1 MNKTYKMTTSIYFA
15 FAITLIFTFSFY
27 AVAQDFTKETTE
39 QKDQRMKWW
48 REARFGLFIHWG
60 LYAIPAGKW
69 GDKNHYGEWIRHE
82 AQIPL
87 PEYEKLLNQFNP
99 VKFNAKE
106 WVKMAKEA
114 GMKYIVI
121 TSKHH
126 DGFCLFDS
134 KVTEWDVMSTPFK
147 RDILKELSETCKEEG
162 IKMCFYYSI
171 MDWHHPDYLPRRE
184 WEKEHRPEGNA
195 NFDRYIEYMKAQLK
209 ELIDNYGPLGILWF
223 DGEWEDT
230 WTYEKGVDLCNY
242 VRSLQPD
249 IIVNNRVDKSRSG
262 MAGFS
267 KGESVAD
274 YGTPEQEVPDKGLPD
289 VDWETCMTMNKHWG
303 YNEDDKFYK
312 STKALI
318 QLLVDIVSKG
328 GNFLLNV
335 GPMANG
341 EFPPESVQRLQEI
354 GQWMKVNSESIYGT
368 TASPFEKP
376 SWGRYTKKK
385 IDNGKT
391 LLYAHI
397 FNYEPETKIKI
408 PIDKKPTKVWLLKSP
423 SEKVNYSHKGRK
435 LVIKLPK
442 IEPDPYNTVIAIE
455 FEENL

>member
-1 MNKTYKMTTSIYFA
+1 MHKCYFTI
-15 FAITLIFTFSFY
+15 FPHLLTITILITIISFF
-27 AVAQDFTKETTE
+27 AVAQDYTNETKE

-69 GDKNHYGEWIRHE
+69 GDKTHYGEWIRHE

-87 PEYEKLLNQFNP
+87 PEYEKLLDQFNP

-106 WVKMAKEA
+106 WVKLAKSA

-134 KVTEWDVMSTPFK
+134 KVTDWDVMSTPFK
-147 RDILKELSETCKEEG
+147 RDILKELSDACKEEG

-184 WEKEHRPEGNA
+184 WEKEHRPEGDA
-195 NFDRYIEYMKAQLK
+195 NYDRYVEYMKAQLK
-209 ELIDNYGPLGILWF
+209 ELVDNYGPLGILWF
-223 DGEWEDT
+223 DGEWEET
-230 WTYEKGVDLCNY
+230 WNFERGFDMYNY

-262 MAGFS
+262 MAGLS
-267 KGESVAD
+267 KGQSVGD
-274 YGTPEQEVPDKGLPD
+274 YGTPEQEVPDKGLPG
-289 VDWETCMTMNKHWG
+289 VDWETCMTMNRHWG
-303 YNEDDKFYK
+303 YNEYDKFYK
-312 STKALI
+312 STKALV

-341 EFPPESVQRLQEI
+341 EFPPEAIERLKGI
-354 GQWMKVNSESIYGT
+354 GEWMKINNESIYGT
-368 TASPFEKP
+368 IASPFDKP
-376 SWGRYTKKK
+376 SWGRYTQKKLE
-385 IDNGKT
+385 NGNT
-391 LLYAHI
+391 ILYAHV
-397 FNYEPETKIKI
+397 FDYKPGDKLTI
-408 PIDKKPTKVWLLKSP
+408 PTNKKPIKVWILKAP
-423 SEKVNYSHKGRK
+423 TEQIKYSTKKNNLIIH
-435 LVIKLPK
+435 LPN
-442 IEPDPYNTVIAIE
+442 IEPDPCDTVLGLE
-455 FEENL
+455 FEGSF

>member
-1 MNKTYKMTTSIYFA
+1 MSKIYQTTFFYF
-15 FAITLIFTFSFY
+15 IVTIFTITILSLT
-27 AVAQDFTKETTE
+27 AIAQDYTKESKE

-69 GDKNHYGEWIRHE
+69 GDKTHYGEWIRHE

-87 PEYEKLLNQFNP
+87 PEYEKLLTQFNP

-106 WVKMAKEA
+106 WVKMAKNA

-134 KVTEWDVMSTPFK
+134 KVTDWDVMSTPFK
-147 RDILKELSETCKEEG
+147 RDILKELSDACKEEG

-184 WEKEHRPEGNA
+184 WEKEQRPEGDA
-195 NFDRYIEYMKAQLK
+195 NYDRYVEYMKAQLK
-209 ELIDNYGPLGILWF
+209 ELVNNYGPLGILWF
-223 DGEWEDT
+223 DGEWENT
-230 WTYEKGVDLCNY
+230 WTFERGVDMYNY

-249 IIVNNRVDKSRSG
+249 IIINNRVDGSRSG
-262 MAGFS
+262 MAGLS
-267 KGESVAD
+267 EGKSVGD
-274 YGTPEQEVPDKGLPD
+274 YGTPEQEVPAKGLPG

-303 YNEDDKFYK
+303 YNEYDKFFK
-312 STKALI
+312 TTKTLV

-341 EFPPESVQRLQEI
+341 EFPPESVERLKEI
-354 GQWMKVNSESIYGT
+354 GEWMKVNSESIYGT
-368 TASPFEKP
+368 VASPFDKP
-376 SWGRYTKKK
+376 SWGRYTQKKAE
-385 IDNGKT
+385 NGNT
-391 LLYAHI
+391 ILYAHV
-397 FNYEPETKIKI
+397 FQYEPKSKIKI
-408 PIDKKPTKVWLLKSP
+408 PTDKKPLKVWLLKNP
-423 SEKVNYSHKGRK
+423 SETVKTTNKKGN
-435 LVIKLPK
+435 LIVHLPQ
-442 IEPDPYNTVIAIE
+442 IEPDPNDTVIGLE
-455 FEENL
+455 FEGNL